1 MPLEKV
7 TKVSLLMRFGLHLPQ
22 LGRSASC
29 DHVVSVARRAEEL
42 GFDDV
47 WTADHVAVPL
57 SLEGMPSFFPEPVPL
72 LAAAAAHTSKVGL
85 GTSVLVP
92 AYRNPMQF
100 AKQWATLD
108 WLAGG
113 RTILGVGAGWL
124 EEEFTACGV
133 PMAQRGQRLDD
144 YIAGWRAAWSGAA
157 EFKSTHFS
165 FKGVR
170 VKPAPAGA
178 VPIWVGGSSDGALR
192 RAARSEGW
200 MGTWAPLD
208 VFKER
213 LDRLRSHQQEQQEQP
228 EQRRQRDHRDGGP
241 TISIHMEVRLGDS
254 LSGGGRWSE
263 VGDGYGDRQMLCG
276 TPAEIVETLDGYV
289 KAGLRHVLMVPLARS
304 TEEWDTHIEGL
315 CEVKSLLSAH

>member
-1 MPLEKV
+1 
-7 TKVSLLMRFGLHLPQ
+7 MRFGLHLPQ

-57 SLEGMPSFFPEPVPL
+57 SLDGMPSFFPEPVPL

-144 YIAGWRAAWSGAA
+144 YIAGWRAAWSC
-157 EFKSTHFS
+157 S
-165 FKGVR
+165 
-170 VKPAPAGA
+170 
-178 VPIWVGGSSDGALR
+178 
-192 RAARSEGW
+192 
-200 MGTWAPLD
+200 
-208 VFKER
+208 
-213 LDRLRSHQQEQQEQP
+213 
-228 EQRRQRDHRDGGP
+228 
-241 TISIHMEVRLGDS
+241 
-254 LSGGGRWSE
+254 
-263 VGDGYGDRQMLCG
+263 
-276 TPAEIVETLDGYV
+276 
-289 KAGLRHVLMVPLARS
+289 
-304 TEEWDTHIEGL
+304 
-315 CEVKSLLSAH
+315 